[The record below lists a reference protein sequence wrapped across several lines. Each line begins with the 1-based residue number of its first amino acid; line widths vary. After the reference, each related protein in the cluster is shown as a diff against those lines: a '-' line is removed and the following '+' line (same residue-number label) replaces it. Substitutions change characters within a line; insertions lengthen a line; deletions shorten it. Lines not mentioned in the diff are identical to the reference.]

1 MFSFSQPS
9 QASASAQSSMQA
21 AQSPWAG
28 EMDDVAFGCECADPA
43 LQIAMW
49 GQEAG
54 ESLQAAGPSAA

>member
-1 MFSFSQPS
+1 MFSFSQPF
-9 QASASAQSSMQA
+9 QTSASAHSSLQPA
-21 AQSPWAG
+21 HSPWGG

-54 ESLQAAGPSAA
+54 EAIQAAGPAAA